1 MKIHALA
8 LGAGD
13 EVEKLDEMQC
23 PMEHRVR
30 CTGRWLPADRRV
42 YRALPPAEFL
52 QDLERIEEEGNEPC
66 GQCLEL
72 VRQDHALALE
82 VGYAALNAAEDH
94 ARRKKMDGQKPGSRR
109 ETGRET
115 GRGKIR

>member
-30 CTGRWLPADRRV
+30 CTGRWLQAGRRID
-42 YRALPPAEFL
+42 RALPPAEFL
-52 QDLERIEEEGNEPC
+52 QDLERIEDEGNEPC
-66 GQCLEL
+66 GAVLGAGPAGP
-72 VRQDHALALE
+72 R
-82 VGYAALNAAEDH
+82 
-94 ARRKKMDGQKPGSRR
+94 PGP
-109 ETGRET
+109 
-115 GRGKIR
+115 